1 MNIEKLLRE
10 KRREILE
17 IAAQR
22 GATNVRVFGS
32 VARGNADPQSDLDI
46 LVDMAP
52 GRSLMDLG
60 GLWWELN
67 ELLHIKVD
75 VVTEKG
81 LRPRIRE
88 RILKEAVPF

>member
-10 KRREILE
+10 KRLEILE
-17 IAAQR
+17 IAARR

-32 VARGNADPQSDLDI
+32 VARGNADPQSDLDL
-46 LVDMAP
+46 LVDMEP

-67 ELLHIKVD
+67 ELLQIKVD

-81 LRPRIRE
+81 LRPRLRE
-88 RILKEAVPF
+88 RVLEEAVPF